1 MVALAVA
8 LALGIW
14 AADQPDPNVPVL
26 LLFAGAV
33 TLGLAEGFRRVRGRG
48 GSRCLLAALYFG
60 WFAAGMLRLGW
71 VSQLPAESVIHRLGD
86 TVTIQGVVSEP
97 PRVAAGTGG
106 EWSVRYRVR
115 LENLVPAGSHGLPQS
130 VQGGLTLTVRQAGP
144 NPAAVDG
151 DRIFASG
158 KLQAL
163 HAYHNPGQPDRR
175 AALAAQ
181 GVDARLSVVPGSF
194 RVVRRS
200 TSDSVLDRMAR
211 WREQL
216 RQTLLAAMTDA
227 DAALIMGMLF
237 GGYDGIDRQTVRD
250 FAATGIVHI
259 LSVSGAHIALLSG
272 AVFWL
277 AGRLRLR
284 QGFAAAIAAAAL
296 VGYGFLCG
304 FSAPVIRSV
313 IMGMV
318 AMAALAL
325 DRRASAKRA
334 LALAVLIMLIYQPY
348 NLFDISFQLSIGCT
362 AGLLYLQPILLKWLR
377 SGLPKSVAQ
386 AMAATLAAQLAVIPF
401 LAWYFGT
408 FPVISLFA
416 NLLVAPLLEA
426 VILLGLLA
434 TVLAGALE
442 PLAWLL
448 FAGLGVLLELA
459 VELNRFLCC
468 LPGGALQLPAMG
480 PAASAAYYAVLLW
493 ACGFVE
499 KWGLS
504 PLLIWQRWQRHTYAS
519 AAAGLVLITGLSWLI
534 LRPGPLEVHFIDVGQ
549 GDATLIITPNRRA
562 VLVDAGGALAAQNG
576 FDVGERVVVPYLRH
590 VGINRIEWLI
600 LTHNHQDHA
609 GGAAAVATFV
619 GVKQALLHQEEPAST
634 AIRQLQQAMRFRN
647 LHSPDEL
654 AGIELD
660 GIRLELLQAGEVPEQ
675 AAEPTKGKQKSGG
688 NREKSAS
695 VSENGRSTVV
705 RLIYG
710 RHQFLLTGDL
720 EGESEKKLMQQS
732 QLTSTVLKVGHH
744 GGRKSSLAGFLQ
756 QVAPQYAVV
765 SVGADNRFG
774 HPAQETVQRIR
785 QLPALLLRTDEDGAV
800 VFRSDGQSLSFQRTV
815 H

>member
-1 MVALAVA
+1 MVALSVA
-8 LALGIW
+8 FALGIW
-14 AADQPDPNVPVL
+14 AADQPDPNFPL
-26 LLFAGAV
+26 LLLWTGGVALMLIAM
-33 TLGLAEGFRRVRGRG
+33 LDRLRGRDKG
-48 GSRCLLAALYFG
+48 RWLLAAIYLA
-60 WFAAGMLRLGW
+60 WFAAGMLRIGW
-71 VSQLPAESVIHRLGD
+71 VSQLPTDSLQYRVGE
-86 TVTIQGVVSEP
+86 TVSIRGIVDEP
-97 PRVAAGTGG
+97 PRVAAGTAG

-115 LENLVPAGSHGLPQS
+115 VDSLTSAAASPLPQT
-130 VQGGLTLTVRQAGP
+130 VQGGVALTVRQDGP
-144 NPAAVDG
+144 IPAAVDG
-151 DRIFASG
+151 DRVFVSG
-158 KLQAL
+158 KLRAL
-163 HAYHNPGQPDRR
+163 HFYQNPGQPDRR

-181 GVDARLSVVPGSF
+181 GVDARLSTLPGSF
-194 RVVRRS
+194 RVIRHS
-200 TSDSVLDRMAR
+200 ASDSLQGRLAR
-211 WREQL
+211 WREHL
-216 RQTLLAAMTDA
+216 RQKLLTAMPEP

-259 LSVSGAHIALLSG
+259 LSVSGAHIALLAG

-284 QGFAAAIAAAAL
+284 QGWAAAIAAATL
-296 VGYGFLCG
+296 LGYGFLCG

-313 IMGMV
+313 IMGLIT
-318 AMAALAL
+318 MAALAL
-325 DRRASAKRA
+325 ERRASAKRA
-334 LALAVLIMLIYQPY
+334 LALAVLAMLVYQPY
-348 NLFDISFQLSIGCT
+348 NLFDISFQLSVGCT
-362 AGLLYLQPILLKWLR
+362 AGLLYLQPILLQWLS

-386 AMAATLAAQLAVIPF
+386 AMAATLSAQLAVIPF

-426 VILLGLLA
+426 VILLGLFA

-442 PLAWLL
+442 PMARLVFVGLSLL
-448 FAGLGVLLELA
+448 LGLG
-459 VELNRFLCC
+459 VELNRFLSR
-468 LPGGALQLPAMG
+468 LPGGTLQLPAMG
-480 PAASAAYYAVLLW
+480 IAASAAYYAGLLW
-493 ACGFVE
+493 ACGFTE

-504 PLLIWQRWQRHTYAS
+504 PLVFWRQARRHACAYG
-519 AAAGLVLITGLSWLI
+519 AAGLLLAFGLSWFI
-534 LRPGPLEVHFIDVGQ
+534 LRSGPLQLHFIDVGQ

-562 VLVDAGGALAAQNG
+562 ILVDAGGALGVQND

-590 VGINRIEWLI
+590 VGVNQIDWLI

-609 GGAAAVATFV
+609 GGAAAVAAFV
-619 GVKQALLHQEEPAST
+619 GVRQALLHQEEPVPA
-634 AIRQLQQAMRFRN
+634 AILRLQQAMQFRN

-654 AGIELD
+654 AEIELD
-660 GIRLELLQAGEVPEQ
+660 GVRMQLLQAGE
-675 AAEPTKGKQKSGG
+675 AAA
-688 NREKSAS
+688 SA
-695 VSENGRSTVV
+695 SENGRSTVV

-732 QLTSTVLKVGHH
+732 QLTATVLKVGHH
-744 GGRKSSLAGFLQ
+744 GGRKSSQAAFLQ

-774 HPAQETVQRIR
+774 HPAPETVQRIR
-785 QLPALLLRTDEDGAV
+785 QLPAMLLRTDQDGAV
-800 VFRSDGQSLSFQRTV
+800 VFRSDGQVLSFQRTA

>member
-1 MVALAVA
+1 VVALTVA
-8 LALGIW
+8 FALGIW
-14 AADQPDPNVPVL
+14 AADQPDPNFSCL
-26 LLFAGAV
+26 LLWIGGVALMLIAMFDR
-33 TLGLAEGFRRVRGRG
+33 LRGRERG
-48 GSRCLLAALYFG
+48 RWLMVAIYLA
-60 WFAAGMLRLGW
+60 WFVAGMLRLGC
-71 VSQLPAESVIHRLGD
+71 VSQLPVDSLQYRLGE
-86 TVTIQGVVSEP
+86 TVSIQGVVDEP
-97 PRVAAGTGG
+97 PRVTAGTAG

-115 LENLVPAGSHGLPQS
+115 VDSLTSAVASPLPQT
-130 VQGGLTLTVRQAGP
+130 VQGGVALTVRQEGP
-144 NPAAVDG
+144 KPAAVDG
-151 DRIFASG
+151 DRVIVSG
-158 KLQAL
+158 KLRAIHFYQ
-163 HAYHNPGQPDRR
+163 NPGQPDRR

-194 RVVRRS
+194 RVIRHS
-200 TSDSVLDRMAR
+200 ASDSLQGRLER

-216 RQTLLAAMTDA
+216 RQKLLTAMPEP

-259 LSVSGAHIALLSG
+259 LSVSGAHIALLAG

-277 AGRLRLR
+277 ASRLRLR
-284 QGFAAAIAAAAL
+284 QGWAAAIAAATL
-296 VGYGFLCG
+296 LGYGFLCG

-313 IMGMV
+313 IMGLIT
-318 AMAALAL
+318 MAALAL
-325 DRRASAKRA
+325 ERRASAKRA
-334 LALAVLIMLIYQPY
+334 LALAVLAMLVYQPY
-348 NLFDISFQLSIGCT
+348 NLFDISFQLSVGCT
-362 AGLLYLQPILLKWLR
+362 AGMLYLQPILLQWLS

-426 VILLGLLA
+426 VILLGLFT

-442 PLAWLL
+442 PLARLVFVGLSLL
-448 FAGLGVLLELA
+448 LGLG
-459 VELNRFLCC
+459 VELNRFLSR
-468 LPGGALQLPAMG
+468 LPGGTLQLPAMG
-480 PAASAAYYAVLLW
+480 IAASAAYYAGLLW
-493 ACGFVE
+493 ACGFTE

-504 PLLIWQRWQRHTYAS
+504 PLVFWRQARRHACAYG
-519 AAAGLVLITGLSWLI
+519 AAGLLLAFGLSWFI
-534 LRPGPLEVHFIDVGQ
+534 LRPGPLQLHFIDVGQ

-562 VLVDAGGALAAQNG
+562 ILVDAGGALGVQND

-590 VGINRIEWLI
+590 VGVNQIDWLI

-609 GGAAAVATFV
+609 GGAAAVAAFV
-619 GVKQALLHQEEPAST
+619 GVRQALLRQEQPVPA
-634 AIRQLQQAMRFRN
+634 AILRLQQTMQFRN
-647 LHSPDEL
+647 LQSPDEL
-654 AGIELD
+654 AEIELD
-660 GIRLELLQAGEVPEQ
+660 GVRMQLLQAGE
-675 AAEPTKGKQKSGG
+675 AAA
-688 NREKSAS
+688 NA
-695 VSENGRSTVV
+695 SENGRSTVV

-732 QLTSTVLKVGHH
+732 QLTATVLKVGHH
-744 GGRKSSLAGFLQ
+744 GGRKSSQAAFLQ

-765 SVGADNRFG
+765 SVGADNRYG
-774 HPAQETVQRIR
+774 HPAQETLQRIR
-785 QLPALLLRTDEDGAV
+785 QLPALLLRTDQDGAI
-800 VFRSDGQSLSFQRTV
+800 VFRSDGQVLSFQRTV

>member
-1 MVALAVA
+1 MVALSVA
-8 LALGIW
+8 FALGIW
-14 AADQPDPNVPVL
+14 AADQPDPNFPL
-26 LLFAGAV
+26 LLLWTGGVALMLIAM
-33 TLGLAEGFRRVRGRG
+33 LDRLRGRDKG
-48 GSRCLLAALYFG
+48 RWLLAAIYLA

-71 VSQLPAESVIHRLGD
+71 VSQLPTDSLQYRVGE
-86 TVTIQGVVSEP
+86 TVSIQGIVDEP
-97 PRVAAGTGG
+97 PRVAAGTAG

-115 LENLVPAGSHGLPQS
+115 VDSLTSAAASPLPQT
-130 VQGGLTLTVRQAGP
+130 VQGGVALTVRQDGP
-144 NPAAVDG
+144 IPAAVDG
-151 DRIFASG
+151 DRVFVSG
-158 KLQAL
+158 KLRAL
-163 HAYHNPGQPDRR
+163 HFYQNPGQPDRR

-181 GVDARLSVVPGSF
+181 GVDARLSTLPGSF
-194 RVVRRS
+194 RVIRHS
-200 TSDSVLDRMAR
+200 ASDSLQGRLAR
-211 WREQL
+211 WREHL
-216 RQTLLAAMTDA
+216 RQKLLTAMPEP

-259 LSVSGAHIALLSG
+259 LSVSGAHIALLAG

-284 QGFAAAIAAAAL
+284 QGWAAAIAAATL
-296 VGYGFLCG
+296 LGYGFLCG

-313 IMGMV
+313 IMGLIT
-318 AMAALAL
+318 MAALAL
-325 DRRASAKRA
+325 ERRASAKRA
-334 LALAVLIMLIYQPY
+334 LALAVLAMLVYQPY
-348 NLFDISFQLSIGCT
+348 NLFDISFQLSVGCT
-362 AGLLYLQPILLKWLR
+362 AGLLYLQPILLQWLS

-386 AMAATLAAQLAVIPF
+386 AMAATLSAQLAVIPF

-426 VILLGLLA
+426 VILLGLFA

-442 PLAWLL
+442 PLARLVFVGLSLL
-448 FAGLGVLLELA
+448 LGLG
-459 VELNRFLCC
+459 VELNRFLSR
-468 LPGGALQLPAMG
+468 LPGGTLQLPAMG
-480 PAASAAYYAVLLW
+480 IAASAAYYAVLLW
-493 ACGFVE
+493 ACGFAE

-504 PLLIWQRWQRHTYAS
+504 PLVFWRQARRHACAYG
-519 AAAGLVLITGLSWLI
+519 AAGLLLAFGLSWFI
-534 LRPGPLEVHFIDVGQ
+534 LRPGPLQLHFIDVGQ

-562 VLVDAGGALAAQNG
+562 ILVDAGGALGIQND

-590 VGINRIEWLI
+590 VGVNQIDWLI

-609 GGAAAVATFV
+609 GGAAAVAAFV
-619 GVKQALLHQEEPAST
+619 GVRQALLHQKEPVPA
-634 AIRQLQQAMRFRN
+634 AILRLQQAMQFRN
-647 LHSPDEL
+647 LQSPDEL
-654 AGIELD
+654 AEIELD
-660 GIRLELLQAGEVPEQ
+660 GVRMQLLQAGD
-675 AAEPTKGKQKSGG
+675 AAA
-688 NREKSAS
+688 NA
-695 VSENGRSTVV
+695 SENGRSTVV

-732 QLTSTVLKVGHH
+732 QLTATVLKVGHH
-744 GGRKSSLAGFLQ
+744 GGRKSSQAAFLQ

-774 HPAQETVQRIR
+774 HPAPETVQRIR
-785 QLPALLLRTDEDGAV
+785 QLPALLLRTDQDGAV
-800 VFRSDGQSLSFQRTV
+800 VFRSDGQSLSFQRTA